1 MASAGPA
8 NPDTVAIKVKTL
20 MANQLKQIL
29 KKEGLAVSGV
39 KAALQTRIIDRK
51 SQILHGEGQE
61 RWATDNDDSTIFRAS
76 TVHSE
81 G

>member
-20 MANQLKQIL
+20 MANQLKQVL

-39 KAALQTRIIDRK
+39 KAALQTRIIDRE
-51 SQILHGEGQE
+51 SLLL
-61 RWATDNDDSTIFRAS
+61 
-76 TVHSE
+76 
-81 G
+81 